1 MSHEAARKFVE
12 RLENEESLRKK
23 VKDVTEGVTKVG
35 QDHGHHF
42 TYEELQEALKE
53 KWGVPKGKEGHADP
67 HTCFSETPG
76 Y

>member
-1 MSHEAARKFVE
+1 MSKEAAKKFVE
-12 RLENEESLRKK
+12 RLENEEPLRNK
-23 VKDVTEGVTKVG
+23 VKQVTSQITKIG
-35 QDHGHHF
+35 KDHGHDF
-42 TYEELQEALKE
+42 SYNELQEALKE